1 MQLNNEYIPVRECE
15 YKIKGGIVTVIFT
28 KFEKTWLDKIIKPKK
43 EKIAKIELD
52 DIGSF
57 VWLNCDGKKN
67 INDIIKLTEIEFDN
81 KDKISE
87 RVQLFLTQLESKK
100 FIRFYTIK

>member
-1 MQLNNEYIPVRECE
+1 MQLNKEYIPVRECE
-15 YKIKGGIVTVIFT
+15 YEISDGIVTVIFD
-28 KFEKTWLDKIIKPKK
+28 KFEKSWLDKLIKPKK

-57 VWLNCDGKKN
+57 VWQNCDGKNN
-67 INDIIKLTEIEFDN
+67 ISDIIQLTEGKFSD

-100 FIRFYTIK
+100 LIRFYTIN